1 MLIEDEELRGI
12 FQEASED
19 GLRKIKAGLAQLRE
33 NPEDTETLEDLLR
46 ESHSLKGN
54 AGMLGLK
61 DIATLTQQWEH
72 LLSQVKGGQV
82 NFDDEVQ
89 QRLDEGLTALDGLVR
104 EAITGEP
111 SGVQTFYVL
120 ANLMGSQES
129 GVSSDEHQARSPRP
143 TPGKTQASPPLSV
156 ERPRSHAQETA
167 QETAQEMASETAQET
182 ASETAQEMASDT
194 VEVDDILA
202 ELEAQ
207 LLALEDHDWDPAD
220 GQTEGT
226 IHQSDRIESLFQ
238 NLDRLEQLMGEDGQ
252 LQTLTQNWKQDLVTL
267 IESGG
272 SFEAEADHLYDG
284 LDAIRAHFHPRLSP
298 PPLSETAPPSSSAVP
313 QGIASQETATYIEDD
328 ELRHT
333 FQQASQDHLQKLY
346 DGLLHL
352 EQFPEDRAKLEELL
366 REIHSL
372 KGDAGMLGVTAVA
385 QLAHDWEQELAP
397 VKSGQMSLNNEQCD
411 RLLMGLDRI
420 RALIHQAIT
429 PPDLSN
435 REPDEEN
442 NSAPVAER
450 RYIEDEELRQ
460 AFQVASEDHLQKLDA
475 GLLYLEEHPQ
485 DQPKLDEVLREIH
498 SIKGDAAMLGM
509 SDMAQLAHE
518 WEQQLLPVKQGQQAF
533 DSRLCDR
540 LGDGIKDLRQ
550 LVDEAISNSP
560 AQLSLMESLAR
571 LRGEAGQAAPTPAQT
586 KPSARGSE
594 SSGADNRD
602 GNYRIDTIRVDTQHL
617 DALMTTAGELTV
629 TKIRIAHRLSEI
641 EEVVAFWE
649 EWAREA
655 SNTPLKLNQP
665 FQNELQKTVEQH
677 GGGITGTNRNGPVRQ
692 IARALQAPVSETAVL
707 NLYRL
712 QEQNEARLETLGK
725 LVNRLQA
732 GIAEDTARL
741 ETLAD
746 DIEEGVRTL
755 RLLPLSTIF
764 NLYPRLVRDLAR
776 SQGKEVRLKI
786 IGGDTRADKRILEDM
801 KDPLTHI
808 IRNAIDH
815 GIESPEE
822 RQRQGKPS
830 TATITLRGYQTAS
843 TIAIEV
849 SDDGRGLD
857 LKKIKKT
864 AIKNEVASA
873 MELDTMTANQIQ
885 NLIFMPGFSTRN
897 FVTEVSGRG
906 VGLDVVRANVERLK
920 GSVQVKSNPGQG
932 CSIHLQLGTTLATA
946 HVLLLEVR
954 HIYHEATK
962 TILPRQAYALPVE
975 FVQTALMIAPD
986 DIFSL
991 EGRET
996 ILHNNQPISV
1006 VHLADILELPIRAQM
1021 EDKQSSFACI
1031 LLRVGEDWLGLLV
1044 DRLIDEQDAILK
1056 PQSKLLKRVRNVSG
1070 ATILGT
1076 GEVCMVL
1083 NPIDII
1089 KSVRGVHRR
1098 ANVSPE
1104 RVEPAP
1110 LQAESL
1116 DKQMLLL
1123 VEDSITTRTQ
1133 EKRILEAA
1141 GYGVVTAVD
1150 GLDGYNKLRSGR
1162 FDAVV
1167 SDIQMPNLD
1176 GLELTARIRNH
1187 QEYSELPI
1195 ILVTSLATDEDRR
1208 RGADAG
1214 ANAYITKSSFNQD
1227 VLVETLQRLI

>member
-19 GLRKIKAGLAQLRE
+19 GLRTIREGLTQLRE
-33 NPEDTETLEDLLR
+33 RPDDQDLLEELLR

-72 LLSQVKGGQV
+72 LLSQVHDGKTD
-82 NFDDEVQ
+82 FSEDLAR
-89 QRLDEGLTALDGLVR
+89 RLEDGLTALEGLVH

-111 SGVQTFYVL
+111 SGVQTFY
-120 ANLMGSQES
+120 
-129 GVSSDEHQARSPRP
+129 
-143 TPGKTQASPPLSV
+143 
-156 ERPRSHAQETA
+156 
-167 QETAQEMASETAQET
+167 
-182 ASETAQEMASDT
+182 
-194 VEVDDILA
+194 ILA
-202 ELEAQ
+202 ELMGSEETSSSPSPEVAETPQ
-207 LLALEDHDWDPAD
+207 TPELASLPPAEEPPRLPTPQSAPEPPSDAGEIEDVL
-220 GQTEGT
+220 
-226 IHQSDRIESLFQ
+226 S
-238 NLDRLEQLMGEDGQ
+238 RLEVGLVEIEEEAANPKVQDGVRQ
-252 LQTLTQNWKQDLVTL
+252 RELLEALFADLDILERLTGNDPNLQTRTNAWKQDLAQVM
-267 IESGG
+267 ESDGG
-272 SFEAEADHLYDG
+272 FETEADRLYEG
-284 LDAIRAHFHPRLSP
+284 LDAIRDYFRPDLASRQEPAPTSAPVREHP
-298 PPLSETAPPSSSAVP
+298 APAEPMQVD
-313 QGIASQETATYIEDD
+313 YIEDE

-333 FQQASQDHLQKLY
+333 FQLASQDHLQKLY

-352 EQFPEDRAKLEELL
+352 EQSPDDRVKLDDML

-372 KGDAGMLGVTAVA
+372 KGDAGMLGVNAVA
-385 QLAHDWEQELAP
+385 QLAHEWEQALAP
-397 VKSGQMSLNNEQCD
+397 VKSGEVVLTSERCD
-411 RLLMGLDRI
+411 ELLRGLDYI
-420 RALIHQAIT
+420 RQCVDQAVT
-429 PPDLSN
+429 LNDAP
-435 REPDEEN
+435 EPSPED
-442 NSAPVAER
+442 NSTSPPVAES

-460 AFQVASEDHLQKLDA
+460 TFQVASEDHLQKLDA
-475 GLLYLEEHPQ
+475 GLLYLETHPQ
-485 DQPKLDEVLREIH
+485 DGAKLDELLREIH

-509 SDMAQLAHE
+509 TDMAQLAHE
-518 WEQQLLPVKQGQQAF
+518 WEQQLLPVKEGTQSF
-533 DSRLCDR
+533 DASLCDR
-540 LGDGIKDLRQ
+540 LGEGIKALQQ
-550 LVDEAISNSP
+550 LVQEAITNSP
-560 AQLSLMESLAR
+560 AQLSLLDSLAT
-571 LRGEAGQAAPTPAQT
+571 LRGEAPGRPPT
-586 KPSARGSE
+586 GSL
-594 SSGADNRD
+594 SSGSSSASGGTSEPDE
-602 GNYRIDTIRVDTQHL
+602 GNYRIDTIRVDTQNL

-641 EEVVAFWE
+641 EEVVVFWE

-655 SNTPLKLNQP
+655 GNMSLKLSHPLQD
-665 FQNELQKTVEQH
+665 ELQKTMQRQ
-677 GGGITGTNRNGPVRQ
+677 GIAALGMGDERGDARVGYEGRFNGATHSALLNF
-692 IARALQAPVSETAVL
+692 ARF
-707 NLYRL
+707 
-712 QEQNEARLETLGK
+712 QEQNQDRLETLGK
-725 LVNRLQA
+725 LVNRLQT

-786 IGGDTRADKRILEDM
+786 IGGETRADKRILEDM

-822 RQRQGKPS
+822 RKRQGKPS

-843 TIAIEV
+843 TIVIEV
-849 SDDGRGLD
+849 SDDGRGLEIE
-857 LKKIKKT
+857 KIKKT
-864 AIKNEVASA
+864 ALKNEVVSPTELEA
-873 MELDTMTANQIQ
+873 MTPGQIQ
-885 NLIFMPGFSTRN
+885 NLIFMPGFSTRS

-920 GSVQVKSNPGQG
+920 GSVHVMSKPGQG
-932 CSIHLQLGTTLATA
+932 CSMSLQLGTTLATA
-946 HVLLLEVR
+946 HVLLLEVQ
-954 HIYHEATK
+954 HIYHEATG
-962 TILPRQAYALPVE
+962 TTLPRQSYALPVE
-975 FVQTALMIAPD
+975 FVQTAVMIAPD

-996 ILHNNQPISV
+996 ILYDNQPISV
-1006 VHLADILELPIRAQM
+1006 VHLADILELPINLEMQEAQ
-1021 EDKQSSFACI
+1021 KSLACI
-1031 LLRVGEDWLGLLV
+1031 LLKVGEEWLGVLV

-1056 PQSKLLKRVRNVSG
+1056 PQSQLLKRVRNVSG

-1083 NPIDII
+1083 NPVDII

-1098 ANVSPE
+1098 ATQVADAFTH
-1104 RVEPAP
+1104 VEGTRTEETA
-1110 LQAESL
+1110 
-1116 DKQMLLL
+1116 KQTLLL

-1141 GYGVVTAVD
+1141 GYEVVTAVD
-1150 GLDGYNKLRSGR
+1150 GVDGYNKLRSGQ

-1176 GLELTARIRNH
+1176 GLELTARIRTH
-1187 QEYSELPI
+1187 PDYSELPI

-1208 RGADAG
+1208 RGAEAG

>member
-19 GLRKIKAGLAQLRE
+19 GLRKIREGLTQLRDHPD
-33 NPEDTETLEDLLR
+33 NRDLLEDLLR

-72 LLSQVKGGQV
+72 LLSQVHDGKTD
-82 NFDDEVQ
+82 FSEDLAR
-89 QRLDEGLTALDGLVR
+89 RLEDGLTALEGLVH
-104 EAITGEP
+104 EAITGEA
-111 SGVQTFYVL
+111 SGVQTFY
-120 ANLMGSQES
+120 
-129 GVSSDEHQARSPRP
+129 
-143 TPGKTQASPPLSV
+143 
-156 ERPRSHAQETA
+156 
-167 QETAQEMASETAQET
+167 
-182 ASETAQEMASDT
+182 
-194 VEVDDILA
+194 ILA
-202 ELEAQ
+202 ELMGSEETSSSPSPQVAETPQNLDSPSLPPVEEAPPLPAPQ
-207 LLALEDHDWDPAD
+207 SAPEPASEGSEGSEGSEAFEIDELLSRIEVGLVDLEEQDAD
-220 GQTEGT
+220 SGAKGGG
-226 IHQSDRIESLFQ
+226 HQQDLLESLFRD
-238 NLDRLEQLMGEDGQ
+238 LELLEQLTGNDGN
-252 LQTLTQNWKQDLVTL
+252 LRTLTHAWKQDLVRLT
-267 IESGG
+267 EGDN
-272 SFEAEADHLYDG
+272 SFETHADHLYEG
-284 LDAIRAHFHPRLSP
+284 LDAIRDYFRPDLPSHRDPAPTPAREHP
-298 PPLSETAPPSSSAVP
+298 APRELMPVD
-313 QGIASQETATYIEDD
+313 YIEDE

-333 FQQASQDHLQKLY
+333 FQLASQDHLQKLY

-352 EQFPEDRAKLEELL
+352 EQSPGDRVKLDDML
-366 REIHSL
+366 RQIHSL
-372 KGDAGMLGVTAVA
+372 KGDAGMLGVSAVA
-385 QLAHDWEQELAP
+385 QLAHEWEQALAP
-397 VKSGQMSLNNEQCD
+397 VKSGDVVLTSERCD
-411 RLLMGLDRI
+411 ELLRGLDYI
-420 RALIHQAIT
+420 RQCIDQAVTLNET
-429 PPDLSN
+429 PDPS
-435 REPDEEN
+435 PEEN
-442 NSAPVAER
+442 SLSAPVAES

-460 AFQVASEDHLQKLDA
+460 TFGVASEDHLQKLDA
-475 GLLYLEEHPQ
+475 GLLYLETHPQ
-485 DQPKLDEVLREIH
+485 DGAKLDELLREIH

-509 SDMAQLAHE
+509 TDMAQLAHE
-518 WEQQLLPVKQGQQAF
+518 WEQQLLPVKEGRESF
-533 DSRLCDR
+533 DASLCDR
-540 LGDGIKDLRQ
+540 LGEGIKALQQ
-550 LVDEAISNSP
+550 LVQEAVTNCP
-560 AQLSLMESLAR
+560 AQLSLLDGLAA
-571 LRGEAGQAAPTPAQT
+571 LRGEAPGRPPTSSVS
-586 KPSARGSE
+586 SARSSSASGGPSE
-594 SSGADNRD
+594 PDE
-602 GNYRIDTIRVDTQHL
+602 GNYRIDTIRVDTQNL

-655 SNTPLKLNQP
+655 GNTSLKLSHPLQD
-665 FQNELQKTVEQH
+665 ELQKTRQRQEISALGMGDEMGNGRVE
-677 GGGITGTNRNGPVRQ
+677 GEGRFNGATHSALLNF
-692 IARALQAPVSETAVL
+692 ARF
-707 NLYRL
+707 
-712 QEQNEARLETLGK
+712 QEQNQARLETLGK
-725 LVNRLQA
+725 LVNRLQT

-822 RQRQGKPS
+822 RKQRGKPS

-849 SDDGRGLD
+849 SDDGRGLEME
-857 LKKIKKT
+857 KIKKT
-864 AIKNEVASA
+864 ALKNEVVSPTELEA
-873 MELDTMTANQIQ
+873 MTPGQIQ
-885 NLIFMPGFSTRN
+885 NLIFMPGFSTRS

-920 GSVQVKSNPGQG
+920 GSVHVVSKPGQG
-932 CSIHLQLGTTLATA
+932 CSISLQLGTTLATA
-946 HVLLLEVR
+946 HVLLLEVQ
-954 HIYHEATK
+954 HIYHEATG
-962 TILPRQAYALPVE
+962 TTLPRQSYALPVE
-975 FVQTALMIAPD
+975 FVQTAVMIAPD

-996 ILHNNQPISV
+996 ILYDSQPISV
-1006 VHLADILELPIRAQM
+1006 VHLADILELPINSEMQQAQ
-1021 EDKQSSFACI
+1021 KSLACI
-1031 LLRVGEDWLGLLV
+1031 LLKVGEDWLGVLV

-1083 NPIDII
+1083 NPVDII

-1098 ANVSPE
+1098 ATQVVDAFANVEGTLRSE
-1104 RVEPAP
+1104 TA
-1110 LQAESL
+1110 
-1116 DKQMLLL
+1116 KQTLLL

-1141 GYGVVTAVD
+1141 GYEVVTAVD
-1150 GLDGYNKLRSGR
+1150 GVDGYNKLRSGQ

-1176 GLELTARIRNH
+1176 GLELTARIRTH
-1187 QEYSELPI
+1187 PDYSELPI

-1208 RGADAG
+1208 RGAEAG

>member
-19 GLRKIKAGLAQLRE
+19 GLRKIKAGLAELRE
-33 NPEDTETLEDLLR
+33 NPKDAETLEDLLR

-111 SGVQTFYVL
+111 SGVQTFYIL
-120 ANLMGSQES
+120 AKLMGSQES
-129 GVSSDEHQARSPRP
+129 TVSSHGDEAQSSSSAPAENRTTQPRSLVSRGAETPERSPGRP
-143 TPGKTQASPPLSV
+143 P
-156 ERPRSHAQETA
+156 ETSA
-167 QETAQEMASETAQET
+167 DALEA
-182 ASETAQEMASDT
+182 
-194 VEVDDILA
+194 DDILGR
-202 ELEAQ
+202 LEAEF
-207 LLALEDHDWDPAD
+207 LALEDHDSDEAA
-220 GQTEGT
+220 QET
-226 IHQSDRIESLFQ
+226 IQQSDRIESLFRD
-238 NLDRLEQLMGEDGQ
+238 LDRLEQLTGDDGQ

-272 SFEAEADHLYDG
+272 SFEAQADHLYDG

-298 PPLSETAPPSSSAVP
+298 PPLSEAAPPSPSPAP
-313 QGIASQETATYIEDD
+313 QGTASQETATYIEDD

-352 EQFPEDRAKLEELL
+352 EQFPDDRAKLEDIL
-366 REIHSL
+366 REVHSL

-397 VKSGQMSLNNEQCD
+397 VKSGQVSIDNEKCD

-420 RALIHQAIT
+420 RRLIHQAIT
-429 PPDLSN
+429 PPEQS
-435 REPDEEN
+435 ESESEEDN
-442 NSAPVAER
+442 AAPPVAES
-450 RYIEDEELRQ
+450 RYIEDDELRQ
-460 AFQVASEDHLQKLDA
+460 TFQVASEDHLQKLDA

-485 DQPKLDEVLREIH
+485 DESKLDEVLREIH
-498 SIKGDAAMLGM
+498 SIKGDAAMLGI

-518 WEQQLLPVKQGQQAF
+518 WEQQLLPVKQGRETF
-533 DSRLCDR
+533 DSSLCDR
-540 LGDGIKDLRQ
+540 LGDGIKDLRR

-571 LRGEAGQAAPTPAQT
+571 LRGETGQPAPTPARA
-586 KPSARGSE
+586 KPSETSSN
-594 SSGADNRD
+594 SSGADHHD
-602 GNYRIDTIRVDTQHL
+602 GNYRIDTIRVDTQNL

-655 SNTPLKLNQP
+655 GNTPLKLNQP
-665 FQNELQKTVEQH
+665 FQNELQKTIEQR
-677 GGGITGTNRNGPVRQ
+677 GGGTRGTNGHVSRMG
-692 IARALQAPVSETAVL
+692 AAAQAPISEGALL
-707 NLYRL
+707 NFYRL

-725 LVNRLQA
+725 LVNRLQV

-746 DIEEGVRTL
+746 EIEEGVRTL

-849 SDDGRGLD
+849 SDDGQGLD

-873 MELDTMTANQIQ
+873 MELDTMTPNQIQ

-920 GSVQVKSNPGQG
+920 GSVQVKSNRGQG

-954 HIYHEATK
+954 HIYHEATR

-996 ILHNNQPISV
+996 ILHDNQPISV

-1031 LLRVGEDWLGLLV
+1031 LLKVGEDWLGLLV

-1083 NPIDII
+1083 NPVDII

-1098 ANVSPE
+1098 ANVSSE
-1104 RVEPAP
+1104 IIEPASS
-1110 LQAESL
+1110 QAETPA
-1116 DKQMLLL
+1116 KQMLLL

-1195 ILVTSLATDEDRR
+1195 VLVTSLATDEDRR